1 MVPKVGIGKSIV
13 RVIQYNF
20 MVFTENTA
28 KMDVAY
34 QKIICICPEYILT
47 QKFGKMI
54 KRMVA
59 GSFLEEDFEKKE
71 WQL

>member
-1 MVPKVGIGKSIV
+1 MDIETRIGIGKSIV

-34 QKIICICPEYILT
+34 QKIICIWPQSKRT
-47 QKFGKMI
+47 QKLKKNDQTDGCGFIFG
-54 KRMVA
+54 R
-59 GSFLEEDFEKKE
+59 GF
-71 WQL
+71 

>member
-1 MVPKVGIGKSIV
+1 
-13 RVIQYNF
+13 

-34 QKIICICPEYILT
+34 QKIICIWPQSKRT
-47 QKFGKMI
+47 QKLKKKMI
-54 KRMVA
+54 KRMAV
-59 GSFLEEDFEKKE
+59 GSFLEEDFEKME

>member
-1 MVPKVGIGKSIV
+1 
-13 RVIQYNF
+13 

-34 QKIICICPEYILT
+34 QKIICIWPQSKRT
-47 QKFGKMI
+47 QKLEKWS
-54 KRMVA
+54 KRMAV
-59 GSFLEEDFEKKE
+59 GSFLEEDFEKME